1 MASIPVLP
9 VMNGMLPR
17 IGGMLTGIVL
27 EPNLIRTMLR
37 LGTGGEVFV
46 APVPANS
53 TAVYQVGVL
62 CKIRKV
68 YLQPIYRDSDATEI
82 VQGVFVELEGRASAK
97 AERYEARN
105 QTLCV
110 ERLELLDFR
119 SLRPAYPVISGLGWT
134 PLGGY
139 TEARG
144 KKDIEVTVY
153 GVGSDGEEGAY
164 ISAELG
170 GVISVEEAHTV
181 EHAVIRSLKN
191 YGLCSPRTL
200 LASWREETGE
210 LKASLEAGFKFKLPE
225 LFGVT
230 ASGACGNPLT
240 NLAQFYL
247 TREFFSGLHD
257 GRNIVDSLQSA
268 RLKTLSHIA
277 ADLEIPSDAGLR
289 VLQGLKRGMQHTDEP
304 TLEQIASKVLNRFPV
319 SPWE

>member
-9 VMNGMLPR
+9 VMNGMLPKE
-17 IGGMLTGIVL
+17 GGVLTGIVL
-27 EPNLIRTMLR
+27 EPSLIRTMLK

-53 TAVYQVGVL
+53 AAVYQVGVL
-62 CKIRKV
+62 CKVLKI
-68 YLQPIYRDSDATEI
+68 YLQPIYRNPEATEI
-82 VQGVFVELEGRASAK
+82 VQGVFVELEGRASAR
-97 AERYEARN
+97 AERYEVRN
-105 QTLCV
+105 QTLRV
-110 ERLELLDFR
+110 ERLEYLNFK
-119 SLRPAYPVISGLGWT
+119 SMRPNYPVISGLGWT

-139 TEARG
+139 TEVRG

-153 GVGSDGEEGAY
+153 GVSSDGEEGVY

-170 GVISVEEAHTV
+170 GVVSAEEAHTV

-200 LASWREETGE
+200 LSSWHEETGE

-240 NLAQFYL
+240 NLAQFYMAK
-247 TREFFSGLHD
+247 EFFAGLEE

-277 ADLEIPSDAGLR
+277 ADLEITSDAGLR

-304 TLEQIASKVLNRFPV
+304 TIEQVAHKVLNRFPV